1 MSRWQQCNILQL
13 GANARRVWQFDARKK
28 DLALAREQAVTG
40 SQPVPSALVG
50 KSWSQYWQ
58 PKLNLAWLPADRV
71 FLRVEQLPVADL
83 AETRTMVEFQL
94 EKISPLPV
102 GQIVWSV
109 AVLPKAATPRFENAA
124 PAADAAADNTQ
135 TVVITIV
142 ARSVVEEFLGQLEG
156 AGFFADRI
164 ETSLVDQLAEHTE
177 DGAWIFLPE
186 NGGKNALVAWRQDG
200 TLKNLGLLQLPASC
214 TETAQLRDQ
223 LEQLAWAGQLEGW
236 LTSAPRWNLVA
247 PAAHSAEWQAAF
259 ATALNASP
267 KLVAP
272 AASALLAAAT
282 ARRAALAPD
291 VGLLPAEFA
300 ARYAK
305 QFTDRLWLRGLVTV
319 GGIYLTI
326 VVMYFA
332 ALAVLQFKTGKVEAQ
347 VAELGSSYTNTMQLK
362 ARYQIL
368 RDRQELKFAALDC
381 WKATAENLPQ
391 GAQLGSLDFSS
402 GRQLRINGT
411 AGSDQATAI
420 IDFNTAMRRVEAG
433 GQPLFRKV
441 ESPSLTAAGTTLSWG
456 FSCELNKS
464 EELQ

>member
-13 GANARRVWQFDARKK
+13 GATARRVWQFDARKK
-28 DLALAREQAVTG
+28 DLALAREQAVSP
-40 SQPVPSALVG
+40 SQPVPASFVG

-58 PKLNLAWLPADRV
+58 PKLNLAWLPADKI
-71 FLRVEQLPVADL
+71 FLRVEQLPAADL

-109 AVLPKAATPRFENAA
+109 AVLPKGATPRFENAA

-186 NGGKNALVAWRQDG
+186 MGKNALVAWRQDG
-200 TLKNLGLLQLPASC
+200 VLKNLALLQLPANR
-214 TETAQLRDQ
+214 TDTAQLRDQ

-247 PAAHSAEWQAAF
+247 PAAHGAEWQAAF
-259 ATALNASP
+259 ATALNATP
-267 KLVAP
+267 KLVTP
-272 AASALLAAAT
+272 AAPALLAAAT
-282 ARRAALAPD
+282 ARRAALADD

-300 ARYAK
+300 VRYAQ

-332 ALAVLQFKTGKVEAQ
+332 ALAVLQFKTSKVEAQ
-347 VAELGSSYTNTMQLK
+347 VADLGPGYTNTMQLK

-381 WKATAENLPQ
+381 WKAVAENLPQ
-391 GAQLGSLDFSS
+391 GAQLGSLDF
-402 GRQLRINGT
+402 RQGHTLAINGT

-420 IDFNTAMRRVEAG
+420 IDFNTALRRVDAH

-441 ESPSLTAAGTTLSWG
+441 ESPALTASGNALNWN
-456 FSCELNKS
+456 FNAELNKS
-464 EELQ
+464 EDTP